1 MEIFFEIEPFYTS
14 LPWKIGVSHCAK
26 ASPSVAAAAAPDTAI
41 AVVASAVGV
50 RGVVGGE
57 SSRRKESASSADGT
71 PSNACKIG
79 KM

>member
-1 MEIFFEIEPFYTS
+1 MEFFFEIEPFYTS
-14 LPWKIGVSHCAK
+14 LPWSIGVSNWAK
-26 ASPSVAAAAAPDTAI
+26 ASPSVAAAAAPDTAV
-41 AVVASAVGV
+41 AVVAVGV

-57 SSRRKESASSADGT
+57 SSRRKEAASSADGA